1 MLEEKDSDKSAIRFL
16 TPFEEAIQAAQAIEP
31 GKGAF
36 DLPPLAAV
44 PFVLPFLCR
53 AVLRFEYPIL
63 SIGRKGNEPAL
74 PEGCPHWVT
83 LVAFIEAH
91 AFGATTT
98 FANFDAIESC
108 EDFPL
113 VRAIR
118 FAQSTMQR
126 IPVGVHDQMAF
137 EAANPGFS
145 RVAYLVFSP
154 LFDLITL
161 ASW

>member
-1 MLEEKDSDKSAIRFL
+1 MFEEKDSDKSAIRFL
-16 TPFEEAIQAAQAIEP
+16 TPFQEAIQAAQAIEP

-53 AVLRFEYPIL
+53 AFLRLEHPIL
-63 SIGRKGNEPAL
+63 SIGRKGNDPAL
-74 PEGCPHWVT
+74 PECCPQWVT
-83 LVAFIEAH
+83 IIAFIEAQ

-98 FANFDAIESC
+98 FANFDAIDSF

-113 VRAIR
+113 VMAIR
-118 FAQSTMQR
+118 FAQSKIQR

-137 EAANPGFS
+137 EAANSVFA
-145 RVAYLVFSP
+145 RVAYLVFGP